1 MSRLRRT
8 IYLVCGAVAC
18 ALGLIGIV
26 VPVLPTTP
34 LLLLAAFLFSRSS
47 ERLNTWLMG
56 TKAYRVYVVP
66 FKESGGIP
74 LGRKLGILGIS
85 YGVMGISAVLV
96 RRWYVWAILG
106 AVAVFLLWLMLVRIP
121 TISKEEDNRAKAAA
135 ADEVAAEGRTAAK
148 KAAGTAFA
156 AAEEIAGA

>member
-1 MSRLRRT
+1 MSKLRRT
-8 IYLVCGAVAC
+8 IYLVCGAISC

-47 ERLNTWLMG
+47 ERLNAWLMQ
-56 TKAYRVYVVP
+56 TKAYRLYVVP

-85 YGVMGISAVLV
+85 YGVMAISAILV

-121 TISKEEDNRAKAAA
+121 TISREDAVRAKAAVA
-135 ADEVAAEGRTAAK
+135 QEVAEA
-148 KAAGTAFA
+148 
-156 AAEEIAGA
+156 

>member
-1 MSRLRRT
+1 MSKLKRT
-8 IYLVCGAVAC
+8 ILLVCGAISC

-47 ERLNTWLMG
+47 ERLNSWLMG
-56 TKAYRVYVVP
+56 TKAYRAYVVP

-74 LGRKLGILGIS
+74 LGRKLAILAIS

-121 TISKEEDNRAKAAA
+121 TISKEEDAKAKADAA
-135 ADEVAAEGRTAAK
+135 RAIAQREAAQREAASCATGERATA
-148 KAAGTAFA
+148 
-156 AAEEIAGA
+156 ES

>member
-1 MSRLRRT
+1 MSKLRRT
-8 IYLVCGAVAC
+8 IYLVCGATSC

-56 TKAYRVYVVP
+56 TKAYRLYVVP

-85 YGVMGISAVLV
+85 YGVMAISAILV

-121 TISKEEDNRAKAAA
+121 TVSREDAARAKA
-135 ADEVAAEGRTAAK
+135 TAAK
-148 KAAGTAFA
+148 EV
-156 AAEEIAGA
+156 AEA